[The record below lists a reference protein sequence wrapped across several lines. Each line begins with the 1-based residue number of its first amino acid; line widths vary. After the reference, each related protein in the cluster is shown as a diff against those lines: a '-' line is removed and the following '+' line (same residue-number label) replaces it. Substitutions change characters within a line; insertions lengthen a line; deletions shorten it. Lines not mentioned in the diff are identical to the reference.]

1 MRHKTTGPLAPNEL
15 LQRPC
20 PRWAVGFVELARG
33 EHRCSRMLRTLRG
46 WRRRGLEKVQSDVLD
61 HKSELAVFSCVV
73 LCKRLGRGEPE
84 AVGETSAPESDA
96 CVICGICG
104 GAGDSRR
111 SSSDEVGL
119 LPPPIFPKYI
129 PVRREGMRGTHTAGV
144 SATSLAAAG
153 CCSSRSTELAK
164 WKVNARESAKADS
177 TAEAKAREQEGRVE
191 TARAVSLPAAD
202 YLHVSSGPRI
212 SPIPPDTSSSRCF
225 LRRLLCSRTAIS
237 RHFTVPLLLHVQR
250 HEIIRA

>member
-119 LPPPIFPKYI
+119 LPPP
-129 PVRREGMRGTHTAGV
+129 
-144 SATSLAAAG
+144 
-153 CCSSRSTELAK
+153 SSRSTYQCA
-164 WKVNARESAKADS
+164 
-177 TAEAKAREQEGRVE
+177 GRACVGH
-191 TARAVSLPAAD
+191 TQRASRQLRWLLPAAAAA
-202 YLHVSSGPRI
+202 VAPNWQSGK
-212 SPIPPDTSSSRCF
+212 
-225 LRRLLCSRTAIS
+225 
-237 RHFTVPLLLHVQR
+237 
-250 HEIIRA
+250 